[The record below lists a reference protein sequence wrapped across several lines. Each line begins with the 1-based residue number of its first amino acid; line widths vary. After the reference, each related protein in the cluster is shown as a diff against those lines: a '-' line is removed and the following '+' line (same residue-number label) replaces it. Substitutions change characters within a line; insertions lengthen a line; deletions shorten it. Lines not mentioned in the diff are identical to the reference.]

1 MHFDLSESFGLIYE
15 GPCKVR
21 NETETKPNETYLL
34 IAKHK
39 ATLR

>member
-21 NETETKPNETYLL
+21 NENETKRNLFAHRQT
-34 IAKHK
+34 
-39 ATLR
+39 